1 MLAMHIYTVQ
11 HWQENWD
18 ELLSRVEDG
27 EQLGVTNGE
36 NTAVMTKADIEILR
50 IHTDHDDAS

>member
-1 MLAMHIYTVQ
+1 MHIYTVQ

-27 EQLGVTNGE
+27 EHIGVTNGE